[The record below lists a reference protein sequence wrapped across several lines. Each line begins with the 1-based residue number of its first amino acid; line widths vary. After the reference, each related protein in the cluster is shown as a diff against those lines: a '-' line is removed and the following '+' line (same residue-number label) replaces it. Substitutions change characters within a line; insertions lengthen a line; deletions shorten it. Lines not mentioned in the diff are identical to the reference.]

1 MQSQPIDRL
10 RTIINQKVNTNKT
23 QWRHMKTKNN
33 NSARNKVNLNTK
45 VIP

>member
-10 RTIINQKVNTNKT
+10 RTTINQKVNTNKT

-33 NSARNKVNLNTK
+33 NIAKTKVNLNTK
-45 VIP
+45 AIP